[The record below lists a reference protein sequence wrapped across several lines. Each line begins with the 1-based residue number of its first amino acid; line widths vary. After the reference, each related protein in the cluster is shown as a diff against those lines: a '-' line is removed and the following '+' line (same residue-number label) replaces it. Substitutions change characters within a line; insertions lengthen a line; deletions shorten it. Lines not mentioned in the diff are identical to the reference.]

1 MVLVL
6 LLETHATAGFRTVQ
20 ERFGGSFGLVA
31 LVYLL
36 RSGRLISSTDLVGG
50 GLPGMGPDLPT
61 MPAVSPE
68 L

>member
-6 LLETHATAGFRTVQ
+6 LLETYATVGFRTVQ
-20 ERFGGSFGLVA
+20 ERFGGSFGLVT

-36 RSGRLISSTDLVGG
+36 WSGRVLSSTDLVGG
-50 GLPGMGPDLPT
+50 GLPGFEPDLATVHPV
-61 MPAVSPE
+61 AFE